1 MRLRT
6 ALILLARFSVEV
18 TVSISVKA
26 SKGIPSR
33 QLGGGS
39 CLTDSPVS
47 PHHVEREGLARPG
60 SELSGL
66 PGLPQPR
73 RQRPHVISREGGA
86 FSQGAAP
93 APPENGP
100 HARQERLRAN
110 KEKRSPS
117 RCW

>member
-1 MRLRT
+1 MR
-6 ALILLARFSVEV
+6 
-18 TVSISVKA
+18 
-26 SKGIPSR
+26 
-33 QLGGGS
+33 Q
-39 CLTDSPVS
+39 
-47 PHHVEREGLARPG
+47 HHVEREGLARPG

-100 HARQERLRAN
+100 HAREERLRAN
-110 KEKRSPS
+110 KEKKTGFSLLVVLANYS
-117 RCW
+117 SFLSC